1 MQSKKLFEVIGSVE
15 SLIFVNEKN
24 GYSVIE
30 IANDDENIT
39 ATGVMPGISVGEELR
54 LIGEFKT
61 HPAYGEQF
69 NVKTYERSLP
79 TTVTSILKYLSSGAI
94 KGIGPSTAMKLVD
107 TFGEKTLEVLEN
119 TPERLH
125 EVKGLTKS
133 RAKKISEEFQ
143 QLFSIKSLMSEL
155 GKYGVTPE
163 ETVKI
168 FKTFGKETLSR
179 RGRRGFP
186 S

>member
-1 MQSKKLFEVIGSVE
+1 MQSKKLFEIIGSVE
-15 SLIFVNEKN
+15 SIIFVNEKN

-79 TTVTSILKYLSSGAI
+79 TTVTSILKYLSSG
-94 KGIGPSTAMKLVD
+94 
-107 TFGEKTLEVLEN
+107 
-119 TPERLH
+119 RL
-125 EVKGLTKS
+125 K
-133 RAKKISEEFQ
+133 A
-143 QLFSIKSLMSEL
+143 
-155 GKYGVTPE
+155 
-163 ETVKI
+163 
-168 FKTFGKETLSR
+168 
-179 RGRRGFP
+179 
-186 S
+186 